1 VARGLGADA
10 RERYDSA
17 LAGVWGDLSRTLSRL
32 EGLAADP
39 DELDEDALDV
49 LPRLQY
55 ALHRASELTAG
66 IDPPSGEEGAH
77 EELAAALLDARDLTA
92 EVTDALG
99 SGGGA
104 AVSVLVHEWRGALFR
119 VRLARHR
126 LKTWPA
132 EPVRT
137 ETTPEPH
144 GRSALVATVL
154 VVAGA
159 GSFAAGALLV
169 TWPLWALGLLLV
181 AGGFLVYRP

>member
-1 VARGLGADA
+1 MAQGLGADA

-32 EGLAADP
+32 EALAADP

-49 LPRLQY
+49 LPHLQY

-92 EVTDALG
+92 EVTEALG

-104 AVSVLVHEWRGALFR
+104 AVSVFVHEWRAMGRDSHSAASWGDALRVWLLPPGWSRDGSTHTAGELRRRLPGAQ
-119 VRLARHR
+119 
-126 LKTWPA
+126 
-132 EPVRT
+132 
-137 ETTPEPH
+137 
-144 GRSALVATVL
+144 
-154 VVAGA
+154 AG
-159 GSFAAGALLV
+159 
-169 TWPLWALGLLLV
+169 
-181 AGGFLVYRP
+181 